1 MQTIVRVICD
11 NRGQAD
17 MVGHY
22 LAQFAV
28 KASKE
33 PELIEFPSPDADDV
47 AFARDD
53 AHESRADLAEK
64 PRAQLGSFG
73 QSPNQANGRTKFVFI
88 NPIILTYRPDGQSL
102 GFWIASPPPGRTPN
116 AESE

>member
-1 MQTIVRVICD
+1 MQTIVRVIGD
-11 NRGQAD
+11 KRGQAD
-17 MVGHY
+17 MVDHY

-53 AHESRADLAEK
+53 AHEFRARAET

-73 QSPNQANGRTKFVFI
+73 QSPNQANGGTKFVFV
-88 NPIILTYRPDGQSL
+88 NPIILTYRPDGQGL
-102 GFWIASPPPGRTPN
+102 GLWVASPSTGRAPN

>member
-1 MQTIVRVICD
+1 MQTIVKVISD
-11 NRGQAD
+11 NRGQAH
-17 MVGHY
+17 MVDHY

-33 PELIEFPSPDADDV
+33 PESIEFPSPGADDV

-53 AHESRADLAEK
+53 DHESRDNCAEK

-73 QSPNQANGRTKFVFI
+73 QSPNQANGRTKFVFV
-88 NPIILTYRPDGQSL
+88 NPIILTYRPDGRSL
-102 GFWIASPPPGRTPN
+102 RLWVASPSTGTVPN
-116 AESE
+116 PESE

>member
-1 MQTIVRVICD
+1 MQTIVKVICD

-17 MVGHY
+17 MVDHY

-53 AHESRADLAEK
+53 AHESPGNCAEK

-73 QSPNQANGRTKFVFI
+73 QSPNQANGRTKFVFM

-102 GFWIASPPPGRTPN
+102 GLWVASPSPGTPPD